1 MSARHRRAQ
10 RGQET
15 LQAILVVALVL
26 LPVLVSIL
34 TLGSLVRTD
43 LGAHAAAAAGARA
56 AATAGGFGAAELDRV
71 ERELRGD
78 GLDPAACAVS
88 ATAAT
93 VALDQPIGVTVRCPQ
108 HVGIPFLL
116 EREVDVGGTA
126 VGRGEVN
133 R

>member
-1 MSARHRRAQ
+1 VSGRHRQGQ

-43 LGAHAAAAAGARA
+43 LGARAAAAAGARA
-56 AATAGGFGAAELDRV
+56 AGTAGGFGPAELDRV

-78 GLDPAACAVS
+78 GLDPSGCAVS

-93 VALDQPIGVTVRCPQ
+93 VTLDQPIGVTVRCPQ

-116 EREVDVGGTA
+116 ERDVEVGGTV